1 MPDTFYKIILSTCN
15 TIDLMPNP
23 NAHRAVKLT
32 DGMEEVF
39 VQNYANDHFIFAQYF
54 GSTSGLLRY
63 FPAYYWETNNQVYYT
78 IS

>member
-1 MPDTFYKIILSTCN
+1 MMY
-15 TIDLMPNP
+15 PNDVSQWCIPMMYP
-23 NAHRAVKLT
+23 NGVSRAVKLT

-63 FPAYYWETNNQVYYT
+63 FPAYYWETNNQVNGIT
-78 IS
+78 HATN